1 MNVNDNILKAIVVAT
16 VFQSL
21 LIILLEVKSY
31 YSQKQY
37 IEFLEARTAMLFEDE
52 PDLSFEAIQELDS
65 RNNTTFI

>member
-1 MNVNDNILKAIVVAT
+1 MNVNDNLLKAIVVAT